1 MNGILEK
8 LFGSAPRIK
17 IIRLFLLNSENL
29 FALEDVSRRA
39 KTAAPLVR
47 RELSRLKAINFIKQ
61 NEQIIEE
68 TVKLKNGKTKTKK
81 KKIIGFSLNPLFPF
95 LHALKNL
102 VVNAA
107 PVDKEKMIKELN
119 TVGKIKM
126 MIFSGMFTQ
135 TDGNRV
141 DLLLAGDSI
150 RETKLDKV
158 LKNIEAEIGKEI
170 SYAVFKTEDFVY
182 RLGMY
187 DKFIRDVL
195 DHSHEKVVNKL
206 NI

>member
-1 MNGILEK
+1 MNSILEK

-29 FALEDVSRRA
+29 FTTEDVSRRA
-39 KTAAPLVR
+39 KTATPMTK
-47 RELSRLKAINFIKQ
+47 RELSLLKGINFIKQ
-61 NEQIIEE
+61 SEQIVEE
-68 TVKLKNGKTKTKK
+68 AIKLKSGETKTKK
-81 KKIIGFSLNPLFPF
+81 KKITGFSLNPLFPL

-107 PVDKEKMIKELN
+107 PVDKEKLIKELS

-135 TDGNRV
+135 SEGNRV

-170 SYAVFKTEDFVY
+170 AYSVFKTEDFIY

-195 DHSHEKVVNKL
+195 DNPHEKVVNKL